1 MKALSIHQPWA
12 WAILHAG
19 KTVENRTWSTKYRGP
34 FLIHASKTRSSYD
47 REARLDWSK
56 LYGVALPKWEELVVG
71 AIVGV
76 VEVVE
81 CLPASQVDPGPWVE
95 GPVCWI
101 LANPRAFSNPKA
113 LRGAQGLF
121 GVHDQAIPVELR

>member
-34 FLIHASKTRSSYD
+34 LLIHASKTRTSYD
-47 REARLDWSK
+47 REAQVDWLK
-56 LYGVALPKWEELVVG
+56 VYGVVIPRWEELVVE

-76 VEVVE
+76 VE
-81 CLPASQVDPGPWVE
+81 LVD
-95 GPVCWI
+95 
-101 LANPRAFSNPKA
+101 
-113 LRGAQGLF
+113 
-121 GVHDQAIPVELR
+121 